1 MLAFAAALR
10 EAGARARELYPEW
23 SWRHPVVGALA
34 LAYLLEV
41 LVHYSLA
48 SRCIDGTHP
57 VVRSYWQL
65 MERRTAW
72 LPT

>member
-1 MLAFAAALR
+1 M
-10 EAGARARELYPEW
+10 
-23 SWRHPVVGALA
+23 VGALA